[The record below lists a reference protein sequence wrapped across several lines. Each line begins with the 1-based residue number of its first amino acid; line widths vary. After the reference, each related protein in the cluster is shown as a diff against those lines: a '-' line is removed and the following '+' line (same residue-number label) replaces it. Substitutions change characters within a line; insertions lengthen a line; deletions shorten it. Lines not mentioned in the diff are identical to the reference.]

1 MSTQT
6 SDNNKRIAKNTMML
20 YIRMLFSML
29 VTLYTS
35 RVVLEK
41 LGVSD
46 FGTYNVVGGIC
57 TLFTFLNGT
66 LSSSTHRF
74 LIYEIGK
81 RNVEK
86 LKKVFSTSLFNHI
99 LIALCIFILCETIGI
114 WLLENKLVIEPDR
127 MNAARV
133 VFQFSIITCVLVI
146 LNTPFNAA
154 IISHEKMSFFAYISV
169 VEVVLRLAVVYLLC
183 FSIWD
188 NLMLYSLLLLTV
200 QLIVNICYYSYA
212 KKHFVEARLSIK
224 KDKSIQREM
233 LSFASWG
240 LVGNLSAI
248 MSNQGFNILINMFFG
263 PGVNAA
269 RGIAL
274 QAQNAVTRF
283 GSNFQ
288 MALNPQIIKSY
299 AVGDLEYMRSL
310 MYKSI
315 NYTFYLL
322 FILSLP
328 IYLEIEYLLTLWLG
342 KYPEMSDVFFRYMLI
357 CTIIE
362 SLANPF
368 PRVAEASGNIKKYQ
382 IIVGGLV
389 LMNIPTSYILLK
401 MGLPVE
407 TAFLTMVLYALAAFI
422 ARYILVK
429 DLAKLNLKEFCSK
442 VIYKNALVVLLST
455 IIPLYFRLSM
465 DDTFIRLVLVASSS
479 LVSCCITFWF
489 IGFSK
494 NEKKFVMGYINKI
507 IKKYGYNRK

>member
-1 MSTQT
+1 
-6 SDNNKRIAKNTMML
+6 ML

-35 RVVLEK
+35 RVVLDK

-46 FGTYNVVGGIC
+46 FGIYNVVGGIC

-74 LIYEIGK
+74 LIYEIGT
-81 RNVEK
+81 NNIEK
-86 LKKVFSTSLFNHI
+86 LKRVFSTSLFNHV
-99 LIALCIFILCETIGI
+99 LIALFIFILCESIGI
-114 WLLENKLVIEPDR
+114 WLLENKLVIDPDR
-127 MNAARV
+127 MNAARA
-133 VFQFSIITCVLVI
+133 VFQFSVITCILVI
-146 LNTPFNAA
+146 LNTPFNAV
-154 IISHEKMSFFAYISV
+154 IISHEKMTFFAYISV
-169 VEVVLRLAVVYLLC
+169 IEVVLRLVVVYLLC

-188 NLMLYSLLLLTV
+188 NLMLYSLLLLIV
-200 QLIVNICYYSYA
+200 QLIVNICYYIYT
-212 KKHFVEARLSIK
+212 KKNFVEARLSIK
-224 KDKSIQREM
+224 RDSSIQREM

-263 PGVNAA
+263 TAVNAA

-274 QAQNAVTRF
+274 QAQNAITRF
-283 GSNFQ
+283 GANFQ

-299 AVGDLEYMRSL
+299 AVGDFEYMRNL

-328 IYLEIEYLLTLWLG
+328 VYLEIEYLLTLWLG
-342 KYPEMSDVFFRYMLI
+342 KFPEKSDIFFKYMLI

-368 PRVAEASGNIKKYQ
+368 PRVAEASGNVKKYQ
-382 IIVGGLV
+382 IVVGGII
-389 LMNIPTSYILLK
+389 LMNIPTSYVFLK
-401 MGLPVE
+401 IGCPVE
-407 TAFLTMVLYALAAFI
+407 SAFQIMLIYAILAFI

-429 DLAKLNLKEFCSK
+429 DLAKLQFKEFCSK
-442 VIYKNALVVLLST
+442 VVYRNMLIILLATVIPLALRLTMEASFIRFILVV
-455 IIPLYFRLSM
+455 
-465 DDTFIRLVLVASSS
+465 VSS
-479 LVSCCITFWF
+479 LFSCLITFWF
-489 IGFSK
+489 IGFSS
-494 NEKKFVMGYINKI
+494 NEKTFVIGYLKKMA
-507 IKKYGYNRK
+507 KKYEHH

>member
-1 MSTQT
+1 MSQS

-20 YIRMLFSML
+20 YFRMLFSML

-74 LIYEIGK
+74 LIYEIGRK
-81 RNVEK
+81 NVEK
-86 LKKVFSTSLFNHI
+86 LKRVFSTSLFNHV
-99 LIALCIFILCETIGI
+99 LIALFIFVLCETIGI

-154 IISHEKMSFFAYISV
+154 IISHEKMTFFAYISV

-183 FSIWD
+183 FSLWD
-188 NLMLYSLLLLTV
+188 NLMLYSLLLLIV
-200 QLIVNICYYSYA
+200 QLIINICYYVYA
-212 KKHFVEARLSIK
+212 KKYFVEARLSIK
-224 KDKSIQREM
+224 RDKSIQREM
-233 LSFASWG
+233 LSFASWC

-248 MSNQGFNILINMFFG
+248 MSNQGFNILLNMFFG
-263 PGVNAA
+263 PGINAA
-269 RGIAL
+269 RGIAM
-274 QAQNAVTRF
+274 QAQNAVIRF

-299 AVGDLEYMRSL
+299 AVGNLEYMRSL

-322 FILSLP
+322 FFLSLP
-328 IYLEIEYLLTLWLG
+328 VYLEIEYLLTLWLG
-342 KYPEMSDVFFRYMLI
+342 TYPEKADVFFRYMLI
-357 CTIIE
+357 CTILD

-368 PRVAEASGNIKKYQ
+368 PRVAEASGNVKKYQ
-382 IIVGGLV
+382 FITGGLI
-389 LMNIPTSYILLK
+389 LMNIPTSYFLLK
-401 MGLPVE
+401 IGLPVE
-407 TAFLTMVLYALAAFI
+407 TTFVSMVLYAIAAVF
-422 ARYILVK
+422 AQYILVK

-442 VIYKNALVVLLST
+442 VVYRNVLIVLLST
-455 IIPLYFRLSM
+455 VIPLY
-465 DDTFIRLVLVASSS
+465 IRLTMADSFLRLVCVVSTS
-479 LVSCCITFWF
+479 LLSCGITYWL

-494 NEKKFVMGYINKI
+494 NEKLFLKEYVNKKI
-507 IKKYGYNRK
+507 GNIGRNRK

>member
-1 MSTQT
+1 M
-6 SDNNKRIAKNTMML
+6 
-20 YIRMLFSML
+20 
-29 VTLYTS
+29 
-35 RVVLEK
+35 
-41 LGVSD
+41 
-46 FGTYNVVGGIC
+46 
-57 TLFTFLNGT
+57 
-66 LSSSTHRF
+66 
-74 LIYEIGK
+74 
-81 RNVEK
+81 
-86 LKKVFSTSLFNHI
+86 
-99 LIALCIFILCETIGI
+99 
-114 WLLENKLVIEPDR
+114 
-127 MNAARV
+127 
-133 VFQFSIITCVLVI
+133 
-146 LNTPFNAA
+146 
-154 IISHEKMSFFAYISV
+154 
-169 VEVVLRLAVVYLLC
+169 
-183 FSIWD
+183 
-188 NLMLYSLLLLTV
+188 
-200 QLIVNICYYSYA
+200 
-212 KKHFVEARLSIK
+212 
-224 KDKSIQREM
+224 
-233 LSFASWG
+233 
-240 LVGNLSAI
+240 
-248 MSNQGFNILINMFFG
+248 
-263 PGVNAA
+263 
-269 RGIAL
+269 
-274 QAQNAVTRF
+274 
-283 GSNFQ
+283 
-288 MALNPQIIKSY
+288 
-299 AVGDLEYMRSL
+299 
-310 MYKSI
+310 
-315 NYTFYLL
+315 

-442 VIYKNALVVLLST
+442 VIYKNALIVLLST